1 MRTMAEGGGGEISL
15 NPDELQRFAER
26 AQSIGDLF
34 QNRIRPEIERL
45 SGLGYYAQG
54 EAADAFAHYRQALE
68 KMMDAGDFY
77 YRAAQ
82 ILALTAEIMSGQDEA
97 LAAAI
102 NEGR

>member
-15 NPDELQRFAER
+15 NPDELKRFAER

-34 QNRIRPEIERL
+34 QNRIRPEIEWL

-68 KMMDAGDFY
+68 KMMDVGDFY

-82 ILALTAEIMSGQDEA
+82 MLALVAEIISSQDEA
-97 LAAAI
+97 LAASFH
-102 NEGR
+102 EGG